1 MKYGYARGSTDGQ
14 SLDAQVNQVRA
25 AGAEKVFRETASGAR
40 ADRSQLRRAIDAIDK
55 GDMLMVARL
64 YRLAR
69 STRDLLNTLATI
81 AAKGAGFRS
90 LHDTWADTT
99 TARGRLMLTVLGGLA
114 EFERELIRAR
124 TGEGR
129 ARAVANG
136 VRLGRKPTLPIVSS
150 ARRSVAAIMAARRL
164 RRWGVATMLAAGR
177 FRGCNKAMS
186 LLIADCPRCG
196 A

>member
-55 GDMLMVARL
+55 GDLLMVTRL
-64 YRLAR
+64 DRLAR
-69 STRDLLNTLATI
+69 STGDLLNTLAAITS
-81 AAKGAGFRS
+81 KGAGFRS

-114 EFERELIRAR
+114 AFESALIRAR
-124 TGEGR
+124 TSEGGER
-129 ARAVANG
+129 A
-136 VRLGRKPTLPIVSS
+136 K
-150 ARRSVAAIMAARRL
+150 SVES
-164 RRWGVATMLAAGR
+164 RWEE
-177 FRGCNKAMS
+177 S
-186 LLIADCPRCG
+186 PH
-196 A
+196 